1 MSGFLFLLA
10 IDWIM
15 RKTTTANN
23 NTGIRWK
30 MTTKLDDLDFTDGIT
45 LLSSSKDHMQNK
57 LNSLN
62 NYATQMGLKINAG
75 KTKVMWLNAN
85 NSQAITINEKDVD
98 DVEDFIYLGA
108 TVSKTGGTNEDIRRR
123 IGHASTSCIRSGA
136 ATNST
141 ERPR

>member
-30 MTTKLDDLDFTDGIT
+30 MTTKLDELDFADDIA

-62 NYATQMGLKINAG
+62 NYVTQTGLKINAG

-85 NSQAITINEKDVD
+85 NSQAITINEKD
-98 DVEDFIYLGA
+98 EMMWKILYILA
-108 TVSKTGGTNEDIRRR
+108 QPSAKQEAQMKTSEEEL
-123 IGHASTSCIRSGA
+123 AML
-136 ATNST
+136 
-141 ERPR
+141 E

>member
-1 MSGFLFLLA
+1 MYEDSECAVVDGSGTTEWFRVRSGVKQGCNMSGFLFLLV

-23 NTGIRWK
+23 NTSIRWK
-30 MTTKLDDLDFTDGIT
+30 MTTKLDDLDFADDIA

-75 KTKVMWLNAN
+75 KTNK
-85 NSQAITINEKDVD
+85 
-98 DVEDFIYLGA
+98 
-108 TVSKTGGTNEDIRRR
+108 
-123 IGHASTSCIRSGA
+123 
-136 ATNST
+136 
-141 ERPR
+141 